1 MQGETTGRKV
11 KPKDVHNMI
20 RAKLEPYEYVGG
32 CPNHA
37 LLFKKK
43 AQEILPANFRGA
55 NYCRFKQ

>member
-20 RAKLEPYEYVGG
+20 KAKLEPYEYVGG
-32 CPNHA
+32 CPIRA

-43 AQEILPANFRGA
+43 VQEILPGNFRGA